1 MDSKSGNIKFTV
13 VASKFA
19 PSAAIT
25 LSFSAPDINWHVL
38 QKLKQEKPC
47 GCETL
52 AAYSEYTAAVY
63 SIYDDIRDRL
73 IGTPDAQAKSK
84 VSHVQCGF
92 VNNDFIISY
101 VCQSSITAI
110 RKSIGL
116 SLSRMAPQRQFP
128 RYSKY
133 IRLLGG
139 KPKKEEFMNCAKRI
153 AKGLNICI
161 FVVAKINTSPTK
173 EKAILDTVIKKM
185 PDITGIDNGTRPSS
199 ESAPRGKTEF
209 TELKT
214 SGFDSLFILDYLD
227 SINVPA
233 LGSDTGIIIFD
244 KKWTSAKRESI
255 DRFVDSKFGKL
266 KEKLTLIS
274 LYSACSRALLNCPA
288 IKSLQKAQLS
298 VADIKKIIKTSLI

>member
-1 MDSKSGNIKFTV
+1 MEYKSGNIKLTV

-19 PSAAIT
+19 PAAAVS
-25 LSFSAPDINWHVL
+25 LSFNAPDLNWHVL

-47 GCETL
+47 GCATL
-52 AAYSEYTAAVY
+52 AAYSEYTAVVY

-84 VSHVQCGF
+84 VSSIQCGF
-92 VNNDFIISY
+92 VNKDFIISY

-116 SLSRMAPQRQFP
+116 AVARTAPQKQFP

-139 KPKKEEFMNCAKRI
+139 KPNRAEFMYCAKRI
-153 AKGLNICI
+153 SKNLNICT
-161 FVVAKINTSPTK
+161 FVVAKINTSPEK
-173 EKAILDTVIKKM
+173 EKAMLEVISNKM
-185 PDITGIDNGTRPSS
+185 PDLDGIEAGTQPAS
-199 ESAPRGKTEF
+199 ENIPRGKTEF
-209 TELKT
+209 SELKT
-214 SGFDSLFILDYLD
+214 NGYDSLFILDYLD

-244 KKWTSAKRESI
+244 KKWTAAKRESV
-255 DRFVDSKFGKL
+255 DRFVDSRFGKL
-266 KEKLTLIS
+266 NDKLTPMA
-274 LYSACSRALLNCPA
+274 LYSATSRALLNCPA
-288 IKSLQKAQLS
+288 IKNLLS
-298 VADIKKIIKTSLI
+298 AKLSPADIKKIIKSSLV